1 MHFHFY
7 EKILKPH
14 LFGKI
19 LKVQPPSHF
28 PSFHFSLP
36 LHFFA
41 DINIILSFLNLF
53 FFFFFIFL
61 PIHIFCCCNQLLNLL
76 LNSLFFIFPLLSFY
90 LLIQFCGHKSLSF
103 DYFTLALI
111 NRKYGWTKERR

>member
-28 PSFHFSLP
+28 PFHFSLP
-36 LHFFA
+36 QHFFV

-53 FFFFFIFL
+53 FFSYFYLFIF
-61 PIHIFCCCNQLLNLL
+61 FCCCNQLLNLL
-76 LNSLFFIFPLLSFY
+76 LNSLFFIFPLLSFC
-90 LLIQFCGHKSLSF
+90 LLIQLCGYKSLSF
-103 DYFTLALI
+103 DCFTLALI
-111 NRKYGWTKERR
+111 NRKYGGTKERR